1 MWNLLRSPKR
11 RGPAALAR
19 ALGLHGATAMPW
31 VTSAALAEERVM
43 RNLRTE
49 RIAPYLVVAAMT
61 AQSMIV

>member
-1 MWNLLRSPKR
+1 
-11 RGPAALAR
+11 
-19 ALGLHGATAMPW
+19 MPW